1 MKKDKKIS
9 IQQVEKLSELSRIKL
24 TDQEK
29 ENISETSGPIL
40 EMIDSILEVEIDEK
54 DIKRDYRRINVMR
67 DDIIEEDRASK
78 NRDNVLKEFPQKQDN
93 YLKTKKIL

>member
-9 IQQVEKLSELSRIKL
+9 IQQVEKLSELARIKL

-54 DIKRDYRRINVMR
+54 DIKRDYRKINVMR

>member
-9 IQQVEKLSELSRIKL
+9 IQQVEKLSELARIKL

-54 DIKRDYRRINVMR
+54 DIKRDYRKINVMR
-67 DDIIEEDRASK
+67 DDIIEDRASK

>member
-9 IQQVEKLSELSRIKL
+9 IQQVEKLSELARIKL

-29 ENISETSGPIL
+29 ENISKTSGPIL

-54 DIKRDYRRINVMR
+54 DIKRDYRKINVMR

>member
-54 DIKRDYRRINVMR
+54 DIKRDYRKINVMR
-67 DDIIEEDRASK
+67 DDIIEDRASK